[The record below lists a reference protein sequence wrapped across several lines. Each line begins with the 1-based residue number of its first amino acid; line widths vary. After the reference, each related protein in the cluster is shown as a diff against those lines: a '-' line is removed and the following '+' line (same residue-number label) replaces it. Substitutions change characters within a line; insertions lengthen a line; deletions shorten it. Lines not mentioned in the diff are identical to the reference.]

1 MSGWGGGS
9 PRGRDGGVMPRRM
22 LRPRWFW
29 PLAAA
34 GALVLVSGFVV
45 AEPARGD
52 GTVRVMTYNVRGVN
66 DPPPRD
72 WRTRRKLVGHLLG
85 RHDPDL
91 LGVQEAR
98 WHQVR
103 DLAEMLPDHRWI
115 GLGTQGG
122 TKDQILAIFYGK
134 RFEVLDFDHFWLSDT
149 PDAIGSRSWGNRYV
163 RMVTWA
169 KFRDRRTGAVLY
181 QVNTH
186 LDNGSPE
193 SRVRSARL
201 ILERVRGF
209 QAGVPVVLT
218 GDFNDAA
225 GASPAYSILTGPD
238 AFRDTW
244 TTAQK
249 RGRPYGTLGRW
260 HPPRPG
266 GRRLDWILARGRVR
280 TSWTEIDPYRVGGLY
295 ASDHFP
301 VVAHMRIG

>member
-1 MSGWGGGS
+1 
-9 PRGRDGGVMPRRM
+9 MPRRL
-22 LRPRWFW
+22 LRHRWFW

-34 GALVLVSGFVV
+34 AALLLVSGFVA

-52 GTVRVMTYNVRGVN
+52 GTVRVMTFNVRGVN

-72 WRTRRKLVGHLLG
+72 WRTRLTLVRHLLG

-103 DLAEMLPDHRWI
+103 DLAELLPDHRWI
-115 GLGTQGG
+115 GLGTRGG
-122 TKDQILAIFYGK
+122 TKDQLVAIFYSK

-149 PDAIGSRSWGNRYV
+149 PDVIGSMTWGNRYV

-169 KFRDRRTGAVLY
+169 KFRDRRTGAELY

-186 LDNGSPE
+186 LDNS
-193 SRVRSARL
+193 SATARVKSARL

-209 QAGVPVVLT
+209 EPGTPVVLT
-218 GDFNDAA
+218 GDFNAA
-225 GASPAYSILTGPD
+225 AEASPVYTVLTGPGG
-238 AFRDTW
+238 FQDTW
-244 TTAQK
+244 ATARR
-249 RGRPYGTLGRW
+249 RGPLYGTLGRW
-260 HPPRPG
+260 HPPRRN
-266 GRRLDWILARGRVR
+266 GRRLDWILTRGPVT
-280 TSWTEIDPYRVGGLY
+280 TSWAEIDTYHVRDRY

-301 VVAHMRIG
+301 VIAHLRLG